1 MAVWNLIKN
10 AALVAKVAR
19 WCQSFEFS
27 ISARLPPWACEE
39 HVVLNVKIIDADL
52 LMTEIFLRLYLS
64 LVWVQCGTNWSTNEM
79 CVE

>member
-1 MAVWNLIKN
+1 MAQKIMAVWNLIKN

-39 HVVLNVKIIDADL
+39 HVLNVIINDADL
-52 LMTEIFLRLYLS
+52 LR
-64 LVWVQCGTNWSTNEM
+64 
-79 CVE
+79 